1 MPALTYRLIS
11 LGLIL
16 LSGFVS
22 LYVRFYYKPFPNQ
35 FYWIVILF
43 SGFIFLL
50 MGGGTL
56 SKPLSDS
63 FGRIKQLSR
72 QWWQTFALVLLI
84 ILLTQS
90 SLLFSRVWLFLW
102 GGLTWSLLIFLDL
115 VYGYLVRHAVIQS
128 NSQAAIAII
137 GDNTASQ
144 RLIEYIDSNSF
155 ADLKLQAHV
164 KSVDS
169 LELKALSQL
178 QLDEIWICLT
188 LEEAGQFKSILKNL
202 SSSSAKI
209 KFSPDLFMHRLLNHG
224 ISEVAGVPMIDVSSS
239 PFVGKSLYLKNIED
253 FCLSLMFCILFLPLF
268 IILAVL
274 VKLNSRGPIF
284 YRQLRVGLNGK
295 PFEMLKFR
303 SMPVDTEK
311 DGPKWGGSQ
320 EKVVDSFSALL
331 RKYNLDELP
340 QFFNVLRGQMSIVG
354 PRPEREEFIE
364 QFANEIP
371 NYAKK
376 HLVKAGI
383 TGWAQIHGLRGD
395 TDLHRR
401 IEYDLYYIEHWS
413 LSLDLRI
420 ILITALQSLFPKL
433 SAKYSV

>member
-1 MPALTYRLIS
+1 
-11 LGLIL
+11 
-16 LSGFVS
+16 
-22 LYVRFYYKPFPNQ
+22 
-35 FYWIVILF
+35 
-43 SGFIFLL
+43 
-50 MGGGTL
+50 
-56 SKPLSDS
+56 
-63 FGRIKQLSR
+63 
-72 QWWQTFALVLLI
+72 
-84 ILLTQS
+84 
-90 SLLFSRVWLFLW
+90 
-102 GGLTWSLLIFLDL
+102 
-115 VYGYLVRHAVIQS
+115 
-128 NSQAAIAII
+128 
-137 GDNTASQ
+137 
-144 RLIEYIDSNSF
+144 
-155 ADLKLQAHV
+155 
-164 KSVDS
+164 
-169 LELKALSQL
+169 
-178 QLDEIWICLT
+178 
-188 LEEAGQFKSILKNL
+188 
-202 SSSSAKI
+202 
-209 KFSPDLFMHRLLNHG
+209 
-224 ISEVAGVPMIDVSSS
+224 
-239 PFVGKSLYLKNIED
+239 
-253 FCLSLMFCILFLPLF
+253 
-268 IILAVL
+268 
-274 VKLNSRGPIF
+274 
-284 YRQLRVGLNGK
+284 
-295 PFEMLKFR
+295 
-303 SMPVDTEK
+303 MPVDTEK